1 VPFADLFIYFF
12 KADISDIS
20 VNLFHFSKFSFIGWI
35 TDNDRRRLFNL
46 DDAERMP
53 VSFFNGAFKTYL
65 ELTLPFYLPWSP
77 SGRMREDRNGFIAV
91 FALLVCL
98 FGEGLRF
105 KKREFEQLQ
114 LFPTK
119 IHSSPDI
126 FIWIQNRAFVV

>member
-65 ELTLPFYLPWSP
+65 ELTLPFYFRPWSP
-77 SGRMREDRNGFIAV
+77 SKRMREDRNGFIAV
-91 FALLVCL
+91 FALFVCL
-98 FGEGLRF
+98 WRVCGL
-105 KKREFEQLQ
+105 KKEFEQLQ

-126 FIWIQNRAFVV
+126 LFIWIQNRAFVV

>member
-53 VSFFNGAFKTYL
+53 AVSFFNGAFRTYGAHI
-65 ELTLPFYLPWSP
+65 TF
-77 SGRMREDRNGFIAV
+77 
-91 FALLVCL
+91 LLQAMVTVQKN
-98 FGEGLRF
+98 EGG
-105 KKREFEQLQ
+105 
-114 LFPTK
+114 
-119 IHSSPDI
+119 
-126 FIWIQNRAFVV
+126 